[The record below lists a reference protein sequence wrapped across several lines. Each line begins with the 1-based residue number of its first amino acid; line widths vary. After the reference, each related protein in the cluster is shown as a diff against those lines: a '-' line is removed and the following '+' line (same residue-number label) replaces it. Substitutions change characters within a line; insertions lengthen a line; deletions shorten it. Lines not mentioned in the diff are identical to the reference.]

1 MTRVIL
7 NIRLVRTV
15 NITFV
20 VPHRLEYDEFV
31 REFAKHL
38 VVQFNDR
45 VDTYVTA
52 AMQASILLCFTLL
65 NNSHSILFPF
75 LKR

>member
-1 MTRVIL
+1 MFNR
-7 NIRLVRTV
+7 
-15 NITFV
+15 TFV

-38 VVQFNDR
+38 VVQFSDR

-52 AMQASILLCFTLL
+52 AMQASSLRYYTLY
-65 NNSHSILFPF
+65 NIFFPF